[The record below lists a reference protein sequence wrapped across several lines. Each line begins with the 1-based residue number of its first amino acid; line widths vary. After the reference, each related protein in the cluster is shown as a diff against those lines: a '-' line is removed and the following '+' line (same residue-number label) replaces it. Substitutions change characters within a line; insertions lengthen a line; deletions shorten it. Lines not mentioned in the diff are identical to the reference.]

1 MLDQIENLRSQIKS
15 AMREYESLFTENK
28 PMPEHRCIDIVDLRI
43 ILDRHYDDL
52 SSCIDAVKQRLS
64 IIKTG
69 WWIFKTGR
77 SRLRHGITPIL
88 QAYDNPITQQ
98 LVTQILGISQS
109 LNDVV
114 EELHDSRSGKIPVLS
129 INHQSTSDG
138 EIYEFDDNDVR
149 SPLFAFSVEERESAG
164 FRIRK

>member
-1 MLDQIENLRSQIKS
+1 MLEQTENLRSQIKR
-15 AMREYESLFTENK
+15 AIREYESLFTENK
-28 PMPEHRCIDIVDLRI
+28 PMPEHRCIDVVDLRI

-77 SRLRHGITPIL
+77 SRLRSGITPIL
-88 QAYDNPITQQ
+88 QAYENPITQH

-114 EELHDSRSGKIPVLS
+114 EELRESRSGKIPVLS

-138 EIYEFDDNDVR
+138 ETYEFDDNDGR